1 MLVVYLRVL
10 FIRFLARDEWSRLQV
25 HLMKHLDV
33 RLLTLEV
40 VLFSIIYVVLLLVL
54 ISVPLTLIIL
64 LTVVILIIITVHL
77 LPHEKLLRL
86 MLLVVLLLLH
96 IQLLLLLLLHKVE
109 IFCLFRVNVHLLINF
124 ATLNRKAIGELIGRD
139 WYLNGIFSLVLLR
152 NLISE
157 FVSEDL
163 VLGLS
168 KNLLVSALLG
178 EFFIDLSLLLRQN
191 LGFWLVL
198 T

>member
-25 HLMKHLDV
+25 HLMQHLDV

-96 IQLLLLLLLHKVE
+96 IQLLLLLLLHEVE

-124 ATLNRKAIGELIGRD
+124 ATLNGKAIGELIGSD
-139 WYLNGIFSLVLLR
+139 WYLNGLFSLVLLR

>member
-25 HLMKHLDV
+25 HLMQHLDV

-96 IQLLLLLLLHKVE
+96 IQLLLLLLLLHEVE
-109 IFCLFRVNVHLLINF
+109 IFCLFGVNVHLLINF
-124 ATLNRKAIGELIGRD
+124 ATLNGKAIGELIGRD

-178 EFFIDLSLLLRQN
+178 EFFINLSLLL
-191 LGFWLVL
+191 
-198 T
+198 

>member
-86 MLLVVLLLLH
+86 MLLEVLLLLH
-96 IQLLLLLLLHKVE
+96 IQLLLLLLLHEVE

-124 ATLNRKAIGELIGRD
+124 ATLNGKAIGELIGSD

-178 EFFIDLSLLLRQN
+178 EFFINLSLLL
-191 LGFWLVL
+191 
-198 T
+198 

>member
-25 HLMKHLDV
+25 HLIEHLDV
-33 RLLTLEV
+33 RLLTLDV

-54 ISVPLTLIIL
+54 ISVPFTLIIL
-64 LTVVILIIITVHL
+64 LTVVILIVITVHL
-77 LPHEKLLRL
+77 LPHEKLLRR
-86 MLLVVLLLLH
+86 MLLEVLLLLLLH
-96 IQLLLLLLLHKVE
+96 IQLLLLLLLLLHEVE
-109 IFCLFRVNVHLLINF
+109 IFCLFGVNVQLLINF
-124 ATLNRKAIGELIGRD
+124 ATLNGKAIGELIGRD
-139 WYLNGIFSLVLLR
+139 WYLKGIFSLVLLR

-178 EFFIDLSLLLRQN
+178 EFFINLSLLL
-191 LGFWLVL
+191 
-198 T
+198 

>member
-25 HLMKHLDV
+25 HLIEHLDV
-33 RLLTLEV
+33 RLLTLDV

-54 ISVPLTLIIL
+54 ISVPFTIIFL
-64 LTVVILIIITVHL
+64 LTVVILKIITVHL
-77 LPHEKLLRL
+77 LPHKQLLRL

-96 IQLLLLLLLHKVE
+96 IQLLLLLLLLLHVVE
-109 IFCLFRVNVHLLINF
+109 IFCLFGVNIQLLINF
-124 ATLNRKAIGELIGRD
+124 ATLNGKAIGELIGRD
-139 WYLNGIFSLVLLR
+139 WYLKGIFSLVLLR

-157 FVSEDL
+157 FVSEGL

-178 EFFIDLSLLLRQN
+178 EFFIDLSLLL
-191 LGFWLVL
+191 
-198 T
+198 

>member
-1 MLVVYLRVL
+1 
-10 FIRFLARDEWSRLQV
+10 
-25 HLMKHLDV
+25 
-33 RLLTLEV
+33 
-40 VLFSIIYVVLLLVL
+40 
-54 ISVPLTLIIL
+54 
-64 LTVVILIIITVHL
+64 
-77 LPHEKLLRL
+77 
-86 MLLVVLLLLH
+86 MLLVELLLLH

-124 ATLNRKAIGELIGRD
+124 VTLNRKAIGELIGRD

-178 EFFIDLSLLLRQN
+178 EFFINLSLLL
-191 LGFWLVL
+191 
-198 T
+198 

>member
-25 HLMKHLDV
+25 HLIEHLDV
-33 RLLTLEV
+33 RLLTLDV

-54 ISVPLTLIIL
+54 ISVPFTLIIL

-77 LPHEKLLRL
+77 LPHEKLLRR
-86 MLLVVLLLLH
+86 MLLEVLLLLLH
-96 IQLLLLLLLHKVE
+96 IQLLLLLLLLLHEVE
-109 IFCLFRVNVHLLINF
+109 IFCLFGVNVQLLINF
-124 ATLNRKAIGELIGRD
+124 ATLNGKAIGELIGRD
-139 WYLNGIFSLVLLR
+139 WYLKGIFSLVLLR

-178 EFFIDLSLLLRQN
+178 EFFINLSLLL
-191 LGFWLVL
+191 
-198 T
+198 